1 MASAAPIGA
10 LEENPAPARTE
21 PARKTGGTRFGPC
34 SFFASGDFGPDEKPM
49 PLPNF
54 RAGTASAPV
63 DGEKA
68 NEGPG
73 AIDGAGRATNSLLLF
88 ASNFLAMDDESL
100 AASIWATTSVNGD
113 MIPLACR

>member
-1 MASAAPIGA
+1 MTARACSSSAAPTGF
-10 LEENPAPARTE
+10 EENPTPARTE

-49 PLPNF
+49 PRPNF

-68 NEGPG
+68 S
-73 AIDGAGRATNSLLLF
+73 DGAGRATNSLRRF
-88 ASNFLAMDDESL
+88 ASSLRAMEDESR

-113 MIPLACR
+113 IIPLACR

>member
-1 MASAAPIGA
+1 MASATPTG
-10 LEENPAPARTE
+10 LDENPAPARTD

-49 PLPNF
+49 SLPNF

-88 ASNFLAMDDESL
+88 SSNFLAMDDESL
-100 AASIWATTSVNGD
+100 AASIWATTSVRGD
-113 MIPLACR
+113 IITLACR